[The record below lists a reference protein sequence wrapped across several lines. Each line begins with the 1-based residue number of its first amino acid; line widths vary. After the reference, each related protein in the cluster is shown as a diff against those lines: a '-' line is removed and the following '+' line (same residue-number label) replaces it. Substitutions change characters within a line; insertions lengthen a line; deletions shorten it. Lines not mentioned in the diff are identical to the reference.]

1 MKKRKTKS
9 VVRLKFSSFSLF
21 TRCSK
26 VKDEHVDKK
35 QNKTSEHNQLEKSA
49 LVKNKKLK
57 YIRRQRKTKIKK
69 KIYKQSENVRGR
81 QSQRK
86 KDKTLLMPGKPQHDL
101 IKR

>member
-1 MKKRKTKS
+1 MNTTNWKSQRWLKIKKTQIHPKT
-9 VVRLKFSSFSLF
+9 
-21 TRCSK
+21 T
-26 VKDEHVDKK
+26 KD
-35 QNKTSEHNQLEKSA
+35 
-49 LVKNKKLK
+49 KN
-57 YIRRQRKTKIKK
+57 KK